1 MPSQATAS
9 LGPVTWNAAGSH
21 AMRLTLSKSNIP
33 LSPTQ
38 AWLGFVNSTRD
49 DKQFVAFNSAMCVP
63 VFTSVVKS
71 GDTAALL
78 ADTLTTTILL
88 RRSGS
93 GGWENV
99 SVLSEP
105 QLWTLFGGR
114 TVIFDWRPSAS
125 DP

>member
-1 MPSQATAS
+1 M
-9 LGPVTWNAAGSH
+9 GPVTWNAADSH
-21 AMRLTLSKSNIP
+21 AMQLTLSRPNIM

-38 AWLGFVNSTRD
+38 AWLGFANSTRD
-49 DKQFVAFNSAMCVP
+49 DKQFIAFNSAMCVP
-63 VFTSVVKS
+63 VFTSLLKS
-71 GDTAALL
+71 GDSAALL

-114 TVIFDWRPSAS
+114 TVNFDWKPSPS